1 MRTLPVF
8 FCTMFLKRPS
18 LRIAILVGTLLVC
31 NRALADYDLSGDW
44 AGTCNQ
50 QDIDLTITQS
60 EAVLAGTLVMGDAD
74 YTLQGSVSAETAE
87 LTGTCPE
94 CVGLRSC
101 SLQCQITSGSEM
113 TCALRRS
120 GPLGFTWQSC
130 STMLYNKEKTIRFD
144 LDMGHVQEPSN
155 IYLFF
160 SVENYAGEP
169 LTGLREEDFE
179 IYEDESFISL
189 YESRQTI
196 LPNPSLYTLDTVLL
210 LDMSG
215 SILESET
222 LEPLKDSAQLF
233 LSKIS
238 GNEGQEVAIY
248 LFDGRETIR
257 ELIGFTK
264 NVSAL
269 QTAVESLSKSA
280 IINDPEYDISTN
292 LNGAVEQ
299 GLALLD
305 AKRED
310 IAAGQL
316 FTGSL
321 ITFTDGTDQA
331 NRVPDSEAVE
341 AVRKTVF
348 YSFAIGLGG
357 EIDESHLS
365 ALGKS
370 GFAWAEN
377 TAELDSAFNEI
388 AQDLQ
393 RESSKHYI
401 LGYCSPKRKGDH
413 EVTVKVRGYSGSLS
427 HSFNADGFAGGC
439 DPRDILEGFDPGQG
453 QCQLSIEPA
462 AVKKGLLLSKLMLLT
477 ITGKGTIFSS
487 QSRVSIEDMTT
498 MWSFAGLDRL
508 IVLASL
514 QPTAPTGTKD
524 VSVTTGSDRL
534 ICYDL
539 LTVE

>member
-1 MRTLPVF
+1 MRKPYSF
-8 FCTMFLKRPS
+8 FCNKIFNNQGVKV
-18 LRIAILVGTLLVC
+18 AILFGALLVYG
-31 NRALADYDLSGDW
+31 RALADYDLSGDW
-44 AGTCNQ
+44 AGTCSQ
-50 QDIDLTITQS
+50 QDVNLTLTQA
-60 EAVLAGTLVMGDAD
+60 EAALAGTLALGWAD
-74 YTLQGSVSAETAE
+74 YTLEGSVSAETAE

-101 SLQCQITSGSEM
+101 SLQCQIRSGSEM
-113 TCALRRS
+113 ACVLRRS
-120 GPLGFTWQSC
+120 GLLGFTWQSC
-130 STMLYNKEKTIRFD
+130 NMTLYNKQKTIQFD
-144 LDMGHVQEPSN
+144 LDMGHVQNPSN

-169 LTGLREEDFE
+169 VTGLREEDFE
-179 IYEDESFISL
+179 IYEDESLISL

-196 LPNPSLYTLDTVLL
+196 LPNPSLYTLATVLL

-222 LEPLKDSAQLF
+222 LDPLKASAKLF
-233 LSKIS
+233 LGKIS
-238 GNEGQEVAIY
+238 GSEGQEVAIY

-264 NVSAL
+264 NISAL
-269 QTAVESLSKSA
+269 QTAVDALSKSA
-280 IINDPEYDISTN
+280 ITSDPEYDISTN

-299 GLALLD
+299 GLALL
-305 AKRED
+305 AEKRAGV
-310 IAAGQL
+310 AAGQL

-321 ITFTDGTDQA
+321 VTFTDGTDQA
-331 NRVPDSEAVE
+331 NRVSDSEAVE
-341 AVRKTVF
+341 AVENTIF

-357 EIDESHLS
+357 EIDESHLA

-413 EVTVKVRGYSGSLS
+413 EVTVNVRGYSGSLS
-427 HSFNADGFAGGC
+427 YAFNADGFEGGC
-439 DPRDILEGFDPGQG
+439 DPLDILEGFDPGQG
-453 QCQLSIEPA
+453 RCQLGIEPA
-462 AVKKGLLLSKLMLLT
+462 AVKKGLLLPKLVLLT
-477 ITGKGTIFSS
+477 ITGKSTIFSS
-487 QSRVSIEDMTT
+487 QSRVSIEDMTI
-498 MWSFAGLDRL
+498 MWSFAGLDKL

-514 QPTAPTGTKD
+514 QPTIPAGTKD
-524 VSVTTGSDRL
+524 VSVTTGSDHL
-534 ICYDL
+534 TCYDL